1 MNDHKREP
9 IVAITDKYIS
19 ADEGDTVFGKRW
31 GSQII
36 TMDAEQL
43 AALQQGKY
51 LALDVQ
57 GEYIVYLQ
65 MKGSDGDV

>member
-1 MNDHKREP
+1 MTAFEHDP
-9 IVAITDKYIS
+9 DVAITDDAIPH
-19 ADEGDTVFGKRW
+19 DQGDTVFGKRW

-57 GEYIVYLQ
+57 GEYVVYL
-65 MKGSDGDV
+65 KLA